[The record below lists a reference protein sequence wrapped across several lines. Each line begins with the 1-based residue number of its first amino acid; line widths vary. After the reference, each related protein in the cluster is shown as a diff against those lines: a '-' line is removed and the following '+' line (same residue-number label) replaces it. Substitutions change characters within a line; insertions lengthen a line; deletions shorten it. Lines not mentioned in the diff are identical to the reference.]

1 MILGVAIHLPSFRVS
16 VRQVSLDVLAFAL
29 ATSIFV
35 EVWIVPASN
44 FADQIHGNHDRSRNV
59 SWILWVSTGLQ
70 DIGSQDHAEY
80 MQLLKDKFGTSK
92 SLLAGSGCKED
103 FEPSGCIFQRQGD
116 SSDVEFQA
124 WDLHGAEVGTYN
136 ATSFPRLV
144 EANFREKI

>member
-1 MILGVAIHLPSFRVS
+1 M
-16 VRQVSLDVLAFAL
+16 RQVSFDVLGF

-35 EVWIVPASN
+35 EVWTVPASN

-59 SWILWVSTGLQ
+59 SWILWVSTSLQ

-80 MQLLKDKFGTSK
+80 MQLLKDKFGTSFK

-116 SSDVEFQA
+116 SSDVEFQ
-124 WDLHGAEVGTYN
+124 G
-136 ATSFPRLV
+136 
-144 EANFREKI
+144 